1 VSWHCTLPADLRLV
15 AFDLDDTLAHSKMP
29 LDEEMAVALAQLL
42 NRYEAAIISGGQLSQ
57 FQSQVLSRL
66 ANQPASQCT
75 LHLLPTCGTQ
85 YYRMEPGTRPEQ
97 LVRVYRRDLAADL
110 RRQAIE
116 TIEKTARELGFWAVS
131 PWGNIIED
139 RGTQV
144 TFSALGQQAP
154 LAAKRAWDPDGSK
167 KSALVK
173 ALRERLSQ
181 LEVRS
186 GGATSVDVTARG
198 VDKAYGIRS
207 LLESTG
213 YTPRNLVFLGDRLD
227 ERGNDYPVLS
237 TGVPCQAVGG
247 PEDTLDWMRR
257 LLASKS

>member
-1 VSWHCTLPADLRLV
+1 MRLV
-15 AFDLDDTLAHSKMP
+15 AFDLDDTLAPSKMP
-29 LDEEMAVALAQLL
+29 LDTEMAAALAKLL

-57 FQSQVLSRL
+57 FQAQVLCRL
-66 ANQPASQCT
+66 TDQPTPKHT

-85 YYRMEPGTRPEQ
+85 YYRMEPGSGPDE

-110 RRQAIE
+110 RRQTVEVIE
-116 TIEKTARELGFWAVS
+116 TTARELGLWESS

-154 LAAKRAWDPDGSK
+154 LAAKRAWDPDGSRK
-167 KSALVK
+167 TALVQ
-173 ALRERLSQ
+173 ALETQLPQ

-213 YTPRNLVFLGDRLD
+213 YAPLNLVFLGDRLD
-227 ERGNDYPVLS
+227 ERGNDYPVLA
-237 TGVPCQAVGG
+237 TGVPCQAVSG
-247 PEDTLDWMRR
+247 PEDTLDWLRR
-257 LLASKS
+257 LLA

>member
-1 VSWHCTLPADLRLV
+1 MSLHFRPSETLRLV
-15 AFDLDDTLAHSKMP
+15 AFDLDDTLAPSKMP
-29 LDEEMAVALAQLL
+29 LDTEMAAALAKLL

-57 FQSQVLSRL
+57 FQAQVLCRL
-66 ANQPASQCT
+66 TDQPTPKHT

-85 YYRMEPGTRPEQ
+85 YYRMEPGSGPDE

-110 RRQAIE
+110 RRQTVEVIE
-116 TIEKTARELGFWAVS
+116 TTARELGLWESS

-154 LAAKRAWDPDGSK
+154 LAAKRAWDPDGSRK
-167 KSALVK
+167 TALVQ
-173 ALRERLSQ
+173 ALETQLPQ

-213 YTPRNLVFLGDRLD
+213 YAPLNLVFLGDRLD
-227 ERGNDYPVLS
+227 ERGNDYPVLA
-237 TGVPCQAVGG
+237 TGVPCQAVSG
-247 PEDTLDWMRR
+247 PEDTLDWLRR
-257 LLASKS
+257 LLA

>member
-1 VSWHCTLPADLRLV
+1 MSLHVTPSEALRLV
-15 AFDLDDTLAHSKMP
+15 AFDLDDTLAASKMP
-29 LDEEMAVALAQLL
+29 LDTEMAATLARLL
-42 NRYEAAIISGGQLSQ
+42 NSYEAAIISGGQLSQ
-57 FQSQVLSRL
+57 FQTQVLSRL
-66 ANQPASQCT
+66 VDQPAPKHT

-85 YYRMEPGTRPEQ
+85 YYRMEPGRGPEE
-97 LVRVYRRDLAADL
+97 LVRVYRRDLADYL
-110 RRQAIE
+110 RRQTVE
-116 TIEKTARELGFWAVS
+116 TIETTARELGFWESS

-167 KSALVK
+167 KAALVQ
-173 ALRERLSQ
+173 ALGKQLPQ

-207 LLESTG
+207 LMESTG
-213 YTPRNLVFLGDRLD
+213 YTPLNLVFLGDRLD
-227 ERGNDYPVLS
+227 ERGNDYPVLA
-237 TGVPCQAVGG
+237 TGVPCQAVSS
-247 PEDTLDWMRR
+247 PADTLAWLRR
-257 LLASKS
+257 LLA

>member
-1 VSWHCTLPADLRLV
+1 MSLQFTPSEALRLV
-15 AFDLDDTLAHSKMP
+15 AFDLDDTLAPSKMP
-29 LDEEMAVALAQLL
+29 LDTEMAAVLAKLL
-42 NRYEAAIISGGQLSQ
+42 NRYEAAIISGGQLCQ

-66 ANQPASQCT
+66 ADQPAPKHT

-85 YYRMEPGTRPEQ
+85 YYRMEPGSDPDK

-110 RRQAIE
+110 RQQTVE
-116 TIEKTARELGFWAVS
+116 TIEATARELGLWAAS

-144 TFSALGQQAP
+144 TFSALGQHAP

-167 KSALVK
+167 KTALVR
-173 ALRERLSQ
+173 ALETQLPQ

-213 YTPRNLVFLGDRLD
+213 YAPLNLVFLGDRLD
-227 ERGNDYPVLS
+227 ERGNDYPVLA
-237 TGVPCQAVGG
+237 TGVPCQAVSG
-247 PEDTLDWMRR
+247 PEDTLGWLRR
-257 LLASKS
+257 LLG

>member
-1 VSWHCTLPADLRLV
+1 MSLHFRPSETLRLV
-15 AFDLDDTLAHSKMP
+15 AFDLDDTLAPSKMP
-29 LDEEMAVALAQLL
+29 LDTEMAAALAKLL

-57 FQSQVLSRL
+57 FQAQVLCRL
-66 ANQPASQCT
+66 TDQPTPKHT

-85 YYRMEPGTRPEQ
+85 YYRMEPGSGPDE

-110 RRQAIE
+110 RRQTVEVIE
-116 TIEKTARELGFWAVS
+116 TTARELGLWAAS
-131 PWGNIIED
+131 PWGKIIED

-167 KSALVK
+167 KTALVE
-173 ALRERLSQ
+173 ALETQLPQ

-213 YTPRNLVFLGDRLD
+213 YAPLNLVFLGDRLD
-227 ERGNDYPVLS
+227 ERGNDYPVLA
-237 TGVPCQAVGG
+237 TGVPCQAVSG
-247 PEDTLDWMRR
+247 PEDTLDWLRR
-257 LLASKS
+257 LLA